1 MKNISYSHTYSWHFF
16 FKNGIID
23 KVMNIS
29 TAFIITSFKINKYIL
44 LHAQKE
50 NSYFLKGVYA
60 QL

>member
-29 TAFIITSFKINKYIL
+29 TTVTITSFKINNFI
-44 LHAQKE
+44 
-50 NSYFLKGVYA
+50 
-60 QL
+60 